1 MLSEHPRLKIKS
13 HMEAIEA
20 LEAVRDYLSPPVDSL
35 FEEML
40 NDALEGRIR
49 LEAMDIQERMLLQHH
64 AKRHIQKAIATLQ
77 GLLHCPL

>member
-20 LEAVRDYLSPPVDSL
+20 LEAVRDYLSPPVGSL

-40 NDALEGRIR
+40 ARR
-49 LEAMDIQERMLLQHH
+49 S
-64 AKRHIQKAIATLQ
+64 
-77 GLLHCPL
+77 

>member
-40 NDALEGRIR
+40 ARR
-49 LEAMDIQERMLLQHH
+49 S
-64 AKRHIQKAIATLQ
+64 
-77 GLLHCPL
+77 